1 MKTNKQNISNNTF
14 QSKQKQ
20 VFRTIKS
27 QKSSSVSLQIIT
39 SLITKVRQNFRKSHF
54 TSPDYYNKICINNI
68 IFNEKSSLVSQFK
81 DYLIEDDN
89 NEFLKR
95 YYKYYESYNKL
106 ETIYDFYS
114 KYILI
119 HPNYTIINMSKY
131 MMKNIKRKM
140 KLINQEQLNRD
151 YFNKESFQIIRNK
164 SIILS
169 NSIVNSIINQSE
181 YTNIDPSFSNFIPKQ
196 KKPQPKGEILQLM
209 KRCNNKSANDILLLA
224 LDIEEYEG
232 KSEKVVFVNQNNN
245 IINADKYKL
254 LDDDLNVK
262 QIKKNIVLSSGTFTK
277 TRNRNIFNSE
287 TSDKDKYNTTL
298 RNLNTINSFSSLKS
312 GNSLELNKSKNSNKI
327 LNKTKSM
334 TIALSANKKNSS
346 LSLSI
351 SSKSNKNQNINMVN
365 KTKSQFQIKIKE
377 NVDHS
382 QKLKGTLT
390 KFNDS
395 DIKKD
400 TIEKKNLTKTYNIVN
415 INNIYNNPSNLNI
428 IYETDTISSMKK
440 RIVNNQFG
448 INNKIV
454 NLNKRNSFQYK
465 KPSKS

>member
-1 MKTNKQNISNNTF
+1 MKTNKPNLSNNTF

-131 MMKNIKRKM
+131 MMKNLKRKM

-169 NSIVNSIINQSE
+169 NSIVNSINNQSE

-209 KRCNNKSANDILLLA
+209 KRINNKSANDILLLA

-232 KSEKVVFVNQNNN
+232 KSEKIVFVNQNNN
-245 IINADKYKL
+245 LTNADKYKL
-254 LDDDLNVK
+254 LDEDLNLK
-262 QIKKNIVLSSGTFTK
+262 QIKKNIVLSSGAFTK

-287 TSDKDKYNTTL
+287 TDKDKYNTTL

-334 TIALSANKKNSS
+334 TIALSVNKKNSS
-346 LSLSI
+346 SFLSI
-351 SSKSNKNQNINMVN
+351 SSKSNKNQNINIVN
-365 KTKSQFQIKIKE
+365 KNKSQFHIKIKE
-377 NVDHS
+377 NIDHS
-382 QKLKGTLT
+382 QKIRGTQT
-390 KFNDS
+390 KFTDS

-400 TIEKKNLTKTYNIVN
+400 IIEKKNLTKTYNIVN

-440 RIVNNQFG
+440 RIVNNHSGG
-448 INNKIV
+448 ISNKIV
-454 NLNKRNSFQYK
+454 NLNKRNSLQNK
-465 KPSKS
+465 KLK

>member
-1 MKTNKQNISNNTF
+1 MKTNKPNLSNNTF

-27 QKSSSVSLQIIT
+27 QKSSSLSLQIIT

-114 KYILI
+114 KYIII

-131 MMKNIKRKM
+131 MMKNLKRKM

-232 KSEKVVFVNQNNN
+232 KSEKIVFVNQNNN
-245 IINADKYKL
+245 LTNADKYKF
-254 LDDDLNVK
+254 LDEDLNLK
-262 QIKKNIVLSSGTFTK
+262 QIKKNIVLSSGAFTK

-346 LSLSI
+346 SSLSI
-351 SSKSNKNQNINMVN
+351 SSKSNKNQNINIVN
-365 KTKSQFQIKIKE
+365 KNKSQFHIKIKE
-377 NVDHS
+377 NIDHS
-382 QKLKGTLT
+382 QKIRGTQT
-390 KFNDS
+390 KFTDS

-400 TIEKKNLTKTYNIVN
+400 IIEKKNITKTYNIVN

-440 RIVNNQFG
+440 RIVNNHSGG
-448 INNKIV
+448 ISNKIV
-454 NLNKRNSFQYK
+454 NLNKRNSLQNK
-465 KPSKS
+465 KSK